1 MPTIF
6 DNIDKP
12 LLPAL
17 RQTMN
22 LAYRAD
28 FCVGYFNLRGW
39 RAIDEGVNGWA
50 GGDNAN
56 CRLLVGMHQHPREH
70 LRRAY
75 GIGNDE
81 DSLDNSTANQMKKD
95 LAAEF
100 RQQLMLGMPTNDDEA
115 GLQRLA
121 NQIRSGRLIVKLF
134 MRHQLHAKLYLLH
147 RNDYNTPIV
156 GYLGSS
162 NLTFSGLS
170 GQGELNIDVV
180 EQDAG
185 NKLCQWF
192 EDRWEDRWCV
202 DISQELV
209 EIIDES
215 WAGERLTPPYH
226 VYLKM
231 AYHLSREARAG
242 LSEFS
247 IPREFQGKLFE
258 FQTAAVRIAAR
269 HLHRRG
275 GVLIGDVVGL
285 GKTIMATAVAKIFD
299 EDLGADTLIIC
310 PKNLTKMWEAY
321 KEEYRLRAKV
331 LSITQVQKE
340 LPELRRYRV
349 VLLDESHNLRNRNG
363 KRYRAIYD
371 YIRENESRCILLS
384 ATPYNKTYLDLS
396 NQLRLFIP
404 EEADLGIRP
413 ESLLREMGE
422 VEFSRQHQAGTR
434 TLAAFEKSEYADDWR
449 ELMSLFMVRRT
460 RSFIRENYA
469 KRDPENG
476 RQYLPFSDGGRAY
489 FPDRVPKRVDFAV
502 NESDPND
509 QYARL
514 FAADV
519 VDTINA
525 LTLPRYGLGNYVRA
539 RPSTPPTAAEKAL
552 IANLSRGGR
561 RLMGFCR
568 TNLFK
573 RLESSGQAFLLSVER
588 HILRNY
594 IFLYALANG
603 LPLPIG
609 TQGSEMLDSRFEDED
624 PDGENYFGQRL
635 FDDNNEE
642 NGEEEEATDTGGSPP
657 VRLRSALAFQER
669 AAATYNQYRI
679 HYPRR
684 FKWIRPDLFQ
694 PQLARDL
701 QADAEN
707 LLLILQEIGDWD
719 ASRDAQVE
727 ALVDL
732 IQNKHRGE
740 KILIF
745 SQFADTVHYLRREL
759 AQRGVTRLAAATGN
773 SEDPTAL
780 AWRFSPVSNGRR
792 EGVSPQD
799 EIRVLIAT
807 DVLSEG
813 QNLQDCHIVVN
824 FDLPWAIIR
833 LIQRAGRV
841 DRIGQTAT
849 RILCYAFW
857 PADGV
862 ERIIRLRDRLRQRL
876 RENGEVVGA
885 DETFFED
892 ELSPSSFTDLYNER
906 AGVLDD
912 EPDSE
917 IDLVSQALQIWKNAT
932 DAHPSLKRIVESMP
946 DVVYSTKALG
956 ENSTAQA
963 SEGVLIFTQTPAGN
977 NALTWLDKDGQV
989 ISQSQM
995 AILEAARC
1003 QLDTPALPRRE
1014 NHHELVTEGVRQI
1027 LQESRSQ
1034 VGGQLGRPT
1043 GARFKTYD
1051 RLSTYATELRRTLW
1065 ADSPENQTL
1074 YRALEQIYQYPL
1086 RENAKEKL
1094 NRQLRSNIGD
1104 EDLAR
1109 LVVMLF
1115 EEDSL
1120 CLVQESESEG
1130 EPRIIC
1136 SMGLVGG
1143 VGGRGW
1149 WGDRRG
1155 LKFGLFIPGLKSGL
1169 KAEVG

>member
-1 MPTIF
+1 MPIIF
-6 DNIDKP
+6 DNIERP

-17 RQTMN
+17 QQTMD

-39 RAIDEGVNGWA
+39 RAIDDRITAWV

-56 CRLLVGMHQHPREH
+56 CRLLVGMHPHPREH

-75 GIGNDE
+75 GIGDE
-81 DSLDNSTANQMKKD
+81 DTGLDNSTANQRKKE

-100 RQQLMLGMPTNDDEA
+100 RQQLTLGMPTNADEA

-121 NQIRSGRLIVKLF
+121 NQIRSGKLVVKLF
-134 MRHQLHAKLYLLH
+134 LRHPLHAKLYLLY
-147 RNDYNTPIV
+147 RNDFNLPIV

-170 GQGELNIDVV
+170 GQGELNIDVTDR
-180 EQDAG
+180 DAG
-185 NKLCQWF
+185 EKLSRWF
-192 EDRWEDRWCV
+192 EERWEDRWCV

-215 WAGERLTPPYH
+215 WASEKLTPPYH

-247 IPREFQGKLFE
+247 IPREFQGKLFD

-310 PKNLTKMWEAY
+310 PRNLTKMWQSY
-321 KEEYRLRAKV
+321 VDEYRLRGRV
-331 LSITQVQKE
+331 LSITQAQRE
-340 LPELRRYRV
+340 LPELRRYRL
-349 VLLDESHNLRNRNG
+349 VLLDESHNLRNREG

-371 YIRENESRCILLS
+371 YIQKNESRCILLS

-396 NQLRLFIP
+396 SQLRLFLP
-404 EEADLGIRP
+404 EDADLGIRP
-413 ESLLREMGE
+413 ERLLREIGE
-422 VEFSRQHQAGTR
+422 VEFNRRHEAALRS
-434 TLAAFEKSEYADDWR
+434 LPAFEKSEFPDDWR

-460 RSFIRENYA
+460 RSFIRDNYTD
-469 KRDPENG
+469 RDPDNG
-476 RQYLPFSDGGRAY
+476 RQYLTFSDGRRAY
-489 FPDRVPKRVDFAV
+489 FPDRVPRRVDFAV
-502 NESDPND
+502 DATDPND

-514 FAADV
+514 FAQDV

-525 LTLPRYGLGNYVRA
+525 LQLPRYGLDNYVRS
-539 RPSTPPTAAEKAL
+539 RPAQPPTNTEKTL
-552 IANLSRGGR
+552 LTNLSRGGR
-561 RLMGFCR
+561 RLMGFSR

-573 RLESSGQAFLLSVER
+573 RLESSGHAFLLSVER

-594 IFLYALANG
+594 IFLYALENG
-603 LPLPIG
+603 QPLPIG

-624 PDGENYFGQRL
+624 AESMDYRGQSF
-635 FDDNNEE
+635 FDETDEEDEE
-642 NGEEEEATDTGGSPP
+642 NAEATANRRSDQA
-657 VRLRSALAFQER
+657 RLRSPIAFQER
-669 AAATYNQYRI
+669 AADIYNQYRTL
-679 HYPRR
+679 YPRR

-719 ASRDAQVE
+719 AARDAQVE
-727 ALVDL
+727 ALADL
-732 IQNKHRGE
+732 VLNVHRGE

-745 SQFADTVHYLRREL
+745 SQFADTVHYLREQL
-759 AQRGVTRLAAATGN
+759 ARRGVTRLAAVTGD
-773 SEDPTAL
+773 SVDPTEL
-780 AWRFSPVSNGRR
+780 AWRFSPVGNGRR
-792 EGVSPQD
+792 EQVSAQE
-799 EIRVLIAT
+799 EIRVLVAT

-841 DRIGQTAT
+841 DRIGQSAAQ
-849 RILCYAFW
+849 ILCYTFW
-857 PADGV
+857 PADRV

-892 ELSPSSFTDLYNER
+892 DVSSSPLENLYNER
-906 AGVLDD
+906 ASVLDD

-917 IDLVSQALQIWKNAT
+917 IDLVSQAFQIWKNAT
-932 DAHPSLKRIVESMP
+932 DANPGLKRIVEAMP
-946 DVVYSTKALG
+946 DVVYSSKALP
-956 ENSTAQA
+956 ENANSQA
-963 SEGVLIFTQTPAGN
+963 PAGVLIFAQTPAGSD
-977 NALTWLDKDGQV
+977 ALTWLDEAGNTV
-989 ISQSQM
+989 SQSQM

-1003 QLDTPALPRRE
+1003 SLDTPPLPRQE
-1014 NHHELVTEGVRQI
+1014 NHHDLVREGIRQI
-1027 LQESRSQ
+1027 VEENRAL
-1034 VGGQLGRPT
+1034 VGGQLGRPS

-1051 RLSTYATELRRTLW
+1051 RLRIYAANLRRSLL
-1065 ADSPENQTL
+1065 ADLPESQNL
-1074 YRALEQIYQYPL
+1074 YKALEQMYQHPL
-1086 RENAKEKL
+1086 RESAKEKL
-1094 NRQLRSNIGD
+1094 NRQLRSNIHD
-1104 EDLAR
+1104 EELAT
-1109 LVVMLF
+1109 LVVNLY
-1115 EEDSL
+1115 EDDSL
-1120 CLVQESESEG
+1120 CLVQESDSDG
-1130 EPRIIC
+1130 DPRIIC
-1136 SMGLVGG
+1136 SLGLV
-1143 VGGRGW
+1143 
-1149 WGDRRG
+1149 
-1155 LKFGLFIPGLKSGL
+1155 
-1169 KAEVG
+1169 A

>member
-6 DNIDKP
+6 DNIDRP

-17 RQTMN
+17 QQTMN
-22 LAYRAD
+22 VAYRAD

-39 RAIDEGVNGWA
+39 RAIDEGVNAWA

-70 LRRAY
+70 LRKAY
-75 GIGNDE
+75 GIGDE
-81 DSLDNSTANQMKKD
+81 ETLLDNSTANQMKKD
-95 LAAEF
+95 LAADF
-100 RQQLMLGMPTNDDEA
+100 RQQLMLGLPTNADEA

-121 NQIRSGRLIVKLF
+121 NQIRSGKLVVKLF

-147 RNDYNTPIV
+147 RTDYNTPIV

-185 NKLCQWF
+185 GKLSQWF
-192 EDRWEDRWCV
+192 EDRWEDHWCV

-209 EIIDES
+209 AIIDES
-215 WAGERLTPPYH
+215 WASEKLTPPYH

-310 PKNLTKMWEAY
+310 PKNLTKMWQSY
-321 KEEYRLRAKV
+321 VDEYRLRGKV
-331 LSITQVQKE
+331 LSITQAQRE
-340 LPELRRYRV
+340 LPELRRYRL
-349 VLLDESHNLRNRNG
+349 VLLDESHNLRNRDG
-363 KRYRAIYD
+363 KRYRAIFD
-371 YIRENESRCILLS
+371 YIQKNESRCILLS

-404 EEADLGIRP
+404 DEEDLGIRP
-413 ESLLREMGE
+413 EHLLREMGE
-422 VEFSRQHQAGTR
+422 VEFSRKHQAGTR

-469 KRDPENG
+469 ERDPENG

-489 FPDRVPKRVDFAV
+489 FPDRVPRRVDFAV
-502 NESDPND
+502 DEDNPND

-514 FAADV
+514 FAPDV

-525 LTLPRYGLGNYVRA
+525 LQLPRYGLGNYVRSKPA
-539 RPSTPPTAAEKAL
+539 TPPTATEKAL

-561 RLMGFCR
+561 RLMGFSR

-573 RLESSGQAFLLSVER
+573 RLESSGYAFLLSVER

-594 IFLYALANG
+594 IFLYALENG

-624 PDGENYFGQRL
+624 PDATNYSGQRL
-635 FDDNNEE
+635 FDDGSDE
-642 NGEEEEATDTGGSPP
+642 NGEDDEATTSSGTTP
-657 VRLRSALAFQER
+657 VRLRSPLAFQER
-669 AAATYNQYRI
+669 AAAIYNQYRTL
-679 HYPRR
+679 YPRR
-684 FKWIRPDLFQ
+684 FKWMRPDLFQ
-694 PQLARDL
+694 PKLAKDL

-719 ASRDAQVE
+719 ASQDAQIE
-727 ALVDL
+727 ALADL
-732 IQNKHRGE
+732 ILNRHRGE
-740 KILIF
+740 KVLIF
-745 SQFADTVHYLRREL
+745 SQFADTVHYLRTQL

-773 SEDPTAL
+773 SADPTTL

-792 EGVSPQD
+792 EEVLPQD
-799 EIRVLIAT
+799 EIRVLVAT

-849 RILCYAFW
+849 QILCYAFW

-892 ELSPSSFTDLYNER
+892 EASTSALSDLYNEK

-932 DAHPSLKRIVESMP
+932 DANPSLKRIVESMP
-946 DVVYSTKALG
+946 DVVYSTKALA
-956 ENSTAQA
+956 ESSNPQA
-963 SEGVLIFTQTPAGN
+963 SEGVLIFAQTPSGN
-977 NALTWLDKDGQV
+977 NALTWLDSNGQA

-1003 QLDTPALPRRE
+1003 QLDTPALPRQE
-1014 NHHELVTEGVRQI
+1014 NHHDLVKEGVRQI
-1027 LQESRSQ
+1027 LQETRSL

-1051 RLSTYATELRRTLW
+1051 RLNTYATELRRTLLGEL
-1065 ADSPENQTL
+1065 PESLSL
-1074 YRALEQIYQYPL
+1074 YKALEQIYQYPL
-1086 RENAKEKL
+1086 REHAKEKL
-1094 NRQLRSNIGD
+1094 NRQLRSNIRD
-1104 EDLAR
+1104 EDLAT
-1109 LVVMLF
+1109 LVVTLF

-1120 CLVQESESEG
+1120 CLVQESDSDG
-1130 EPRIIC
+1130 DPRIIC
-1136 SMGLVGG
+1136 SLGLVTQ
-1143 VGGRGW
+1143 
-1149 WGDRRG
+1149 
-1155 LKFGLFIPGLKSGL
+1155 
-1169 KAEVG
+1169 E